1 MLELVAA
8 RQQDR
13 DLVARLEQLYSYD
26 FSAFTDCALSP
37 DGVFPAVKSFREI
50 WKDPE
55 LFTFILCAKTEPAG
69 LAIVRRLAHEA
80 YDMEQFF
87 VLRKFRRT
95 GAGTAAAQALFQKF
109 PGAWT
114 VRQIPQ
120 NKTARSFW
128 RRVIDGYT
136 NGAFEETKTPQIT
149 QSFTC

>member
-55 LFTFILCAKTEPAG
+55 LFTFILCAKTEPTG

-87 VLRKFRRT
+87 VLGKFRRT
-95 GAGTAAAQALFQKF
+95 GAGT
-109 PGAWT
+109 
-114 VRQIPQ
+114 PQ
-120 NKTARSFW
+120 NKLCFKNFPAR
-128 RRVIDGYT
+128 G
-136 NGAFEETKTPQIT
+136 Q
-149 QSFTC
+149 

>member
-13 DLVARLEQLYSYD
+13 DLVARLEQLYSYE

-37 DGVFPAVKSFREI
+37 DGILPAVESVREI
-50 WKDPE
+50 WRDPG
-55 LFTFILCAKTEPAG
+55 LFTLMLRAKTQPAG

-80 YDMEQFF
+80 YDMGQFF

-95 GAGTAAAQALFQKF
+95 RAGTATAQALFQKF

-120 NKTARSFW
+120 NKAAQSFW
-128 RRVIDGYT
+128 RKVIGAYT

>member
-8 RQQDR
+8 KQQDR

-87 VLRKFRRT
+87 CFRKILAHRGWDSR
-95 GAGTAAAQALFQKF
+95 
-109 PGAWT
+109 
-114 VRQIPQ
+114 
-120 NKTARSFW
+120 KTSFVSKIS
-128 RRVIDGYT
+128 RRVDSETNPPKQSRPIVLAQGY
-136 NGAFEETKTPQIT
+136 
-149 QSFTC
+149 